1 MSKLVI
7 DNKELML
14 DWDWAKNNEAGLD
27 PNILTCGINK
37 TAHWKCHICGNE
49 WTTRI
54 QRKSKG
60 ARCKMCVAQG
70 YTIAPKE
77 KSLATLYP
85 KIAEEWDY
93 ELNATTPDK
102 IYPQSNL
109 PYHWRCSLGHKWKDS
124 AAHRVTRGNSCPYCS
139 NHRVLIGF
147 NDLKTTH
154 PHLLD
159 EWDYEYNDK
168 LGIHPTDVTYGSKK
182 EVFWKCKRGHNWKCA
197 VYIRTTNN
205 QGCPH
210 CSKELRTSFP
220 EKIVA
225 YYISGLFDGC
235 EENYHSKDLD
245 RLELDIFI
253 PSLKVGIEYD
263 GVRWH
268 KNIEKDKAKDLLCEK
283 QNISV
288 FRIREEG
295 CPEYESNSAKI
306 SVRYGNNKDLSIA
319 ISSIIDTI
327 NKQYNLTKTADIDIE
342 RDSAAILS
350 KALSQ
355 IKENSIAN
363 SPLIDEWDWE
373 KNKDIDPSLIPAHSN
388 KKFWWRCN
396 LNHSWFAQ
404 ASKRSF
410 GRKCPYC
417 SGQRVLK
424 GFNDLESQYPDV
436 AKEWD
441 FSKNTKRPDEVT
453 SKSNKKYWWVC
464 SKCGHN
470 WLTTIYVRTGMGC
483 GCPECKK
490 KKLGIQSRR
499 KVKNLDTGETYVSLK
514 QASLDTG
521 INQFSISN
529 CCRGKTRTAGKY
541 HWAYID

>member
-7 DNKELML
+7 NNKELML
-14 DWDWAKNNEAGLD
+14 DWDWVQNNKIGLD
-27 PNILTCGINK
+27 PHILTCGSNK
-37 TAHWKCHICGNE
+37 TAHWKCHTCGYE

-54 QRKSKG
+54 QRKNKG

-93 ELNATTPDK
+93 ELNKTTPDK

-109 PYHWRCSLGHKWKDS
+109 PYHWKCSLGHKWEDS
-124 AAHRVTRGNSCPYCS
+124 AAHRVTRDNACPFCS
-139 NHRVLIGF
+139 NHRVLIDF
-147 NDLKTTH
+147 NDLATTR
-154 PHLLD
+154 PYLLD
-159 EWDYEYNDK
+159 EWDFESNDK

-225 YYISGLFDGC
+225 YYISGLFDDC

-253 PSLKVGIEYD
+253 PSLRVGIEYD

-268 KNIEKDKAKDLLCEK
+268 KNIEKDQAKDLLCK
-283 QNISV
+283 KHNISV

-306 SVRYGNNKDLSIA
+306 SVRYGNNEDLSTA
-319 ISSIIDTI
+319 IGNIVNTI
-327 NKQYNLTKTADIDIE
+327 NKQYNLTKTVDVDIE

-373 KNKDIDPSLIPAHSN
+373 KNKDIDPSLIPAYSN
-388 KKFWWRCN
+388 KKFWWRCG

-417 SGQRVLK
+417 SGQKVLK

-441 FSKNTKRPDEVT
+441 YYKNTKRPDEVT

-541 HWAYID
+541 HWEYMD